1 MPVWKWLIFIIF
13 IVLVCGLSLF
23 LFCAIKIASKCTR
36 EEERRNA
43 YIEKRK
49 NYGKNKHN
57 KTHRKQISRI

>member
-36 EEERRNA
+36 EEERRNV
-43 YIEKRK
+43 YINTRNDIK
-49 NYGKNKHN
+49 N
-57 KTHRKQISRI
+57 

>member
-43 YIEKRK
+43 YINTGNDIKK
-49 NYGKNKHN
+49 WKIK
-57 KTHRKQISRI
+57 K

>member
-1 MPVWKWLIFIIF
+1 MPLWKWLIFILF

-43 YIEKRK
+43 YINTWNDIKK
-49 NYGKNKHN
+49 
-57 KTHRKQISRI
+57 

>member
-1 MPVWKWLIFIIF
+1 MRILKSIVNIVLIFIIF

-43 YIEKRK
+43 YVNTWNDIKK
-49 NYGKNKHN
+49 
-57 KTHRKQISRI
+57 

>member
-1 MPVWKWLIFIIF
+1 MPLWKWLIFIIF

-43 YIEKRK
+43 YINTRNDIKK
-49 NYGKNKHN
+49 
-57 KTHRKQISRI
+57 